1 MEKIGRYSQEL
12 LNELSDKI
20 DNAFNA
26 SELRNLCFTLYV
38 DSDNF
43 PQNKKEFVN
52 ELIRYFARRNQ
63 LQTLIDQCRK
73 ERPGITWPAPPTR
86 KAKSNPAKGDKLV
99 SSALET
105 KVAELAYQYLAQRY
119 GIGYDMLQVQWT
131 IANDGSAEVRR
142 IVNVE
147 AYSPTQTLDTFLL
160 VPERSPQGQER
171 TITIDAARV
180 DSLTPGKQVK
190 LVRKIGER
198 GKLSTLIEI
207 IPTLLNQDS
216 VKYQMVENLDKGL
229 YAIGLSE
236 KEIRERET
244 LYDYVGWTINRPTR
258 HLSMEVYFPSQF
270 APNTYSLAV
279 RYASASGLPSHQQ
292 NYREEELL
300 KRPTMTI
307 LGGKHHLKLEVDYP
321 PTGLIYLIRWDL
333 L

>member
-20 DNAFNA
+20 DSAFNT

-73 ERPGITWPAPPTR
+73 ERPDITWPALPTR
-86 KAKSNPAKGDKLV
+86 KAKPQPTKGDKLV

-105 KVAELAYQYLAQRY
+105 TVAELAYQYLAQRY

-142 IVNVE
+142 VVNVE

-171 TITIDAARV
+171 TIDAARV

-198 GKLSTLIEI
+198 GKLSTLVEI
-207 IPTLLNQDS
+207 IPTLKNQDS
-216 VKYQMVENLDKGL
+216 IKYQMVENLDKGL

-236 KEIRERET
+236 REIRERET

-258 HLSMEVYFPSQF
+258 HLSMEVYFPPQF

-300 KRPTMTI
+300 RRPAMTI
-307 LGGKHHLKLEVDYP
+307 LDGKHYLKLEVDYP
-321 PTGLIYLIRWDL
+321 PTGLIYFIRWDL